1 MFFECTIDG
10 AIWYELPCTP
20 VEGGSAV
27 TMTAA
32 PGLWTVAVSGL
43 GQVRCRIGGVV
54 LGAVTVIGIG
64 TVAAT

>member
-1 MFFECTIDG
+1 
-10 AIWYELPCTP
+10 
-20 VEGGSAV
+20 
-27 TMTAA
+27 MTAA

-43 GQVRCRIGGVV
+43 GQVRCRLGGVV